1 VKRIVVRHLIVA
13 TVLVVLAIVGISLA
27 GWSPRVGYIATLGLV
42 LALATAAVQSLGGS
56 IAEWRWPSPVPPSPA
71 APGVDPRIAGLETL
85 LRRGVEDDRVFRRRL
100 RGLLAE
106 LTTHRLERD
115 HGIDPTEHPDEAR
128 QLLGEDAWR
137 LLTADQVATA
147 ARLEQVVAAI
157 ERLPR
162 LERPA

>member
-1 VKRIVVRHLIVA
+1 MVRHLIVA
-13 TVLVVLAIVGISLA
+13 TLLVALAIVGISLA
-27 GWSPRVGYIATLGLV
+27 GWSPQVGYIATLGLL
-42 LALATAAVQSLGGS
+42 LAIATAGVRRVGSS
-56 IAEWRWPSPVPPSPA
+56 IAEWRWPSPIPPSPA

-85 LRRGVEDDRVFRRRL
+85 LRRSIEDDRVFRSRL
-100 RGLLAE
+100 RGLLAD

-137 LLTADQVATA
+137 LLTVEQVATSA
-147 ARLEQVVAAI
+147 GVEQAVAAI

-162 LERPA
+162 LARPA